1 MIAARRRGLGGALG
15 SAWWWVLLAALWL
28 RVEPAAAR
36 EVPALRERVT
46 DEAGVLSAA
55 EVKQIDQRLAAYEAA
70 TGRQIAVLVVRSL
83 EGDPLEDFSIRVV
96 EAWKLGREGK
106 DDGILVLLAMEERKV
121 RIEVGYGLE
130 GEVTDLVSA
139 RIIHDVMRPY
149 LGQGRPG
156 QALLAGVDAIV
167 AAAGA
172 GEGPPPEGPVGDE
185 PGFWEREV
193 LGRSTVW
200 YAAMLVVLLV
210 VAAVT
215 WRWPAVGAVA
225 TLVLAQVWW
234 PGAIVCALVLWL
246 RWRVGARRRLRDG
259 LGLERGVGLRGLGS
273 RPRGVGGMGLLFG
286 LGRSLS
292 SRGGRSMAAGLARH
306 IGSTRGF
313 LGRGGG
319 FGGGGASGGW

>member
-1 MIAARRRGLGGALG
+1 MIAAPRTIGGCGPGCGLGR
-15 SAWWWVLLAALWL
+15 AWWWALLAVLWL
-28 RVEPAAAR
+28 WVEPAAAR
-36 EVPALRERVT
+36 EVPALQGRVT

-55 EVKQIDQRLAAYEAA
+55 EAQQLDQRLAAYEQA

-96 EAWKLGREGK
+96 EAWKLGTKGR

-149 LGQGRPG
+149 LVQGRPG
-156 QALLAGVDAIV
+156 QALVSGVDALV
-167 AAAGA
+167 TAAGG
-172 GEGPPPEGPVGDE
+172 GEGPPPDEG
-185 PGFWEREV
+185 PGFWDRDV
-193 LGRSTVW
+193 LGRSSVW
-200 YAAMLVVLLV
+200 YAVMLVVLAIV
-210 VAAVT
+210 VAIA

-225 TLVLAQVWW
+225 MLVFAQVWW
-234 PGAIVCALVLWL
+234 VGALVCGLALWL
-246 RWRVGARRRLRDG
+246 RFSVGRRRRLRDG
-259 LGLERGVGLRGLGS
+259 FGVEQGIGRSGIGSLPRGL
-273 RPRGVGGMGLLFG
+273 GGMGLLFG
-286 LGRSLS
+286 LGRFLS
-292 SRGGRSMAAGLARH
+292 SQDGRGMTSGIARH

-313 LGRGGG
+313 FGRGGG